1 MEKLYVRFTDDA
13 ECAGERAVDPDK
25 RLRKILKKAKRR
37 QEEARHL
44 ARDDCLLVG
53 QAEVAHENI
62 RRDREKRKIGDRGC
76 ELEQDNDVAPVGKKA
91 RPGSK
96 DQGIGTS
103 HAVPEASSDTA
114 MVEAP
119 KGKKKTRRKR
129 SQQIRVRRDRRK
141 NLTVGL
147 QVDGDLSPKAERA
160 EDSEEVRKNLTPELQ
175 VDGDLQPR
183 TERSEDRQHKPTAS
197 DDDVG
202 AMEFADTENGAPDD
216 LREPAEVI
224 SREYYPVLGDVQVKK
239 IEAVHRV
246 LPEWLSNPEVV
257 QSIVKKGKKPGSA
270 KVENFTSSLSAEM
283 LSVLATNNIRKL
295 FPVQEK
301 VVPWLLSPEQRRSHL
316 PPRDICVS
324 APTGS
329 GKTLAYV
336 IPIVEALKGRVV
348 RAVRAVVVL
357 PVKELAVQVHAVF
370 LQYVRAT
377 SLNVQLVTGTRT
389 FAEEQA
395 LLVRKTARG
404 LVSLADIVVATP
416 GRLLDHVRKTP
427 GFNLHLLKFFVL
439 DEADRVIEDVQTTL
453 IPEVE
458 QAVFGA
464 DKLNCCCKEPVHGR
478 LHTHPLTICCLQN
491 CREPVQ
497 KLLYSATLT
506 QDPDKLQSLMLFQ
519 PKLFTATAALSV
531 EGVTQRQKTFVG
543 KYTTPQGLSEYYYV
557 TLDNTKPLAVW
568 DLVANHGF
576 RDTLCFTASKEDAHR
591 LSLVLKEMGG
601 VRAEEFSAK
610 LSSAERARVLRK
622 FASGKLDI
630 LVCSNVLARGLD
642 VPNVRHVICYDPP
655 RFIKTYVHRV
665 GRTARAGV
673 PGTAVTFMR
682 QGQLQAFKA
691 MLESAGKQDIQPLDT
706 SESDGLEE
714 FQSKYRDALKAVE
727 VIVKSEQNGPERGKK
742 YSFAQKS
749 WAAKEAPDVQH

>member
-13 ECAGERAVDPDK
+13 NCAGERTFDPDK
-25 RLRKILKKAKRR
+25 RLRKILKKAKRK

-44 ARDDCLLVG
+44 AQDDCLQVDK
-53 QAEVAHENI
+53 AEAAHENI
-62 RRDREKRKIGDRGC
+62 RRDSKKRKVDDSGC
-76 ELEQDNDVAPVGKKA
+76 AHYPDNDVTPLGKKA
-91 RPGSK
+91 KPGPK
-96 DQGIGTS
+96 DQGTGTS
-103 HAVPEASSDTA
+103 RAVLEPSSDIAT
-114 MVEAP
+114 VEPPVA
-119 KGKKKTRRKR
+119 KKKTRRKR

-141 NLTVGL
+141 NLTVEL
-147 QVDGDLSPKAERA
+147 QAGGDLPQRTERA
-160 EDSEEVRKNLTPELQ
+160 ED
-175 VDGDLQPR
+175 QPA
-183 TERSEDRQHKPTAS
+183 EDQEHKPTTS

-202 AMEFADTENGAPDD
+202 AVELADAENGVPDD
-216 LREPAEVI
+216 LREPAEVV

-239 IEAVHRV
+239 TEAVHRV
-246 LPEWLSNPEVV
+246 LPEWLSNPEMVP
-257 QSIVKKGKKPGSA
+257 SIVKKGKKPGSA

-283 LSVLATNNIRKL
+283 LSMMAENKIRKL

-336 IPIVEALKGRVV
+336 IPIVEALKDRVV

-357 PVKELAVQVHAVF
+357 PVKELAMQVHAVF

-395 LLVRKTARG
+395 LLVRKSARG

-458 QAVFGA
+458 QAVFGVG
-464 DKLNCCCKEPVHGR
+464 KLNCCCKAPVHCR
-478 LHTHPLTICCLQN
+478 LCTHPLTVCCLQN

-519 PKLFTATAALSV
+519 PKLFTATATLSV
-531 EGVTQRQKTFVG
+531 EGDKQRQKTFIG

-568 DLVANHGF
+568 DLVANHNF

-601 VRAEEFSAK
+601 VRVEEFSAK

-642 VPNVRHVICYDPP
+642 VANVRHVICYDPP

-673 PGTAVTFMR
+673 PGSAVTFMR

-706 SESDGLEE
+706 GKSDGLEE
-714 FQSKYRDALKAVE
+714 FQIKYRHALKAVE
-727 VIVKSEQNGPERGKK
+727 AIIKSEQSGPERGKK

-749 WAAKEAPDVQH
+749 WAAKEAPDV

>member
-1 MEKLYVRFTDDA
+1 MQNLYIRFTDDA
-13 ECAGERAVDPDK
+13 GSAGERTFDPDK
-25 RLRKILKKAKRR
+25 RLRKILKKAKRK
-37 QEEARHL
+37 QDEARHL
-44 ARDDCLLVG
+44 AQAHCLQVG
-53 QAEVAHENI
+53 QEEDAHENT
-62 RRDREKRKIGDRGC
+62 RPDSEKRKICDSGWGA
-76 ELEQDNDVAPVGKKA
+76 LGPDNDMASVGKKKA
-91 RPGSK
+91 KRGAGSQ
-96 DQGIGTS
+96 DQVIGTS
-103 HAVPEASSDTA
+103 RAIPEPPSKVATVEPAVA
-114 MVEAP
+114 
-119 KGKKKTRRKR
+119 KKTRRKR
-129 SQQIRVRRDRRK
+129 SQQIRVRRDRRN
-141 NLTVGL
+141 NLTVELKGG
-147 QVDGDLSPKAERA
+147 GDLPSRTGRTEDQPA
-160 EDSEEVRKNLTPELQ
+160 EDQ
-175 VDGDLQPR
+175 V
-183 TERSEDRQHKPTAS
+183 HKPTAP
-197 DDDVG
+197 DDDAG
-202 AMEFADTENGAPDD
+202 AVELGHAENGVPDYIHA
-216 LREPAEVI
+216 PAEVI
-224 SREYYPVLGDVQVKK
+224 SREYYPVLGDVKVKK
-239 IEAVHRV
+239 TEAVHRV

-257 QSIVKKGKKPGSA
+257 PSIVKKGKKPGSA
-270 KVENFTSSLSAEM
+270 NVENFASSLSAEM
-283 LSVLATNNIRKL
+283 LSMLAANGILKL

-357 PVKELAVQVHAVF
+357 PVKELALQVHAVF

-377 SLNVQLVTGTRT
+377 SLNVQLVTGTKT

-395 LLVRKTARG
+395 LLVRKSARG

-427 GFNLHLLKFFVL
+427 GFNLRLLKFFVL

-458 QAVFGA
+458 QAVFGVG
-464 DKLNCCCKEPVHGR
+464 KLNCCCKASVHGR
-478 LHTHPLTICCLQN
+478 LCTHPLTVCCLQN

-519 PKLFTATAALSV
+519 PKLFTATATLSV
-531 EGVTQRQKTFVG
+531 EGDKQRQKTFIG

-568 DLVANHGF
+568 DLVANHSF

-601 VRAEEFSAK
+601 VRVEEFSAK

-642 VPNVRHVICYDPP
+642 VANVRHVICYDPP

-665 GRTARAGV
+665 GRTARAGI

-691 MLESAGKQDIQPLDT
+691 MLESAGKQDIQPLDIGD
-706 SESDGLEE
+706 SDSLKE
-714 FQSKYRDALKAVE
+714 FQDKYRHALKAVE
-727 VIVKSEQNGPERGKK
+727 AIIKSEQGGPDRGKK

-749 WAAKEAPDVQH
+749 WAVKEAPDVQH